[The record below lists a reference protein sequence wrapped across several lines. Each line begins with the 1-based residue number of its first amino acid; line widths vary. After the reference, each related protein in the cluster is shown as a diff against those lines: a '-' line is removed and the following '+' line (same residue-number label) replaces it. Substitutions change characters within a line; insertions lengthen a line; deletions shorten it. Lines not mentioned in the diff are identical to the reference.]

1 VADDGS
7 IVGAKGT
14 NGDPRDLAELR
25 VGLRAGLERATAT
38 TVEPVGCATRDAPE
52 TTATPTPHRM
62 CSILGDGTTSHPKGA
77 GPTREERRPPVA
89 LHVVDHP
96 LAHSLLTALRDRS
109 TPPPLFRVLSKRLAL
124 VLCIE
129 ATRSAA
135 TETVEVETPIK
146 STTGRR
152 IASTFVAVP
161 ILRAGLGMLEAVTE
175 LFPEVPVGYIGLE
188 RDHATF
194 EPSLYYSKLPP
205 LQGRLV
211 LLLDPM
217 LATGGSAT
225 AACAALFQAGA
236 RNVSLVSV
244 VSAPEGVRHLTDA
257 HPSVEIYTAAL
268 DEGLNEHAYIV
279 PGLGDFGDRLF
290 GT

>member
-1 VADDGS
+1 
-7 IVGAKGT
+7 
-14 NGDPRDLAELR
+14 
-25 VGLRAGLERATAT
+25 
-38 TVEPVGCATRDAPE
+38 
-52 TTATPTPHRM
+52 M
-62 CSILGDGTTSHPKGA
+62 
-77 GPTREERRPPVA
+77 A

-188 RDHATF
+188 RDHTTF

-217 LATGGSAT
+217 RATGGSAT
-225 AACAALFQAGA
+225 AACTALFQAGA

-279 PGLGDFGDRLF
+279 PGLGDFGDRLSVPSETAQLPPTH
-290 GT
+290 GASPNRGGCPAAEKAQAANRT